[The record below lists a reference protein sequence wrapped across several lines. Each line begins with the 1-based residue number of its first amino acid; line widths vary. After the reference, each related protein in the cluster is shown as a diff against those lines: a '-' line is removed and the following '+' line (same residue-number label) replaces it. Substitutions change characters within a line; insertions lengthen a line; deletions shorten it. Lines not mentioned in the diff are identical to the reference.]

1 MQTKSHRRRQL
12 SALAVCL
19 GLIAALLLPAAV
31 AARALSQPNQDPADY
46 LTQTLAAFGEK
57 PDGEYNRR
65 NVYAYDLSPSGYEYT
80 FTVNGEP
87 AYALMTYFTTPNGDL
102 YHDITE
108 MFFNTPSPFAQ
119 AKGLPVYIDK
129 FVYFYYFNDTYT
141 DLTDN
146 SVAEYSA
153 LAIAA
158 EQSDIY
164 GEYSDGGTSSTDI
177 ISYAFRSKDSYEFEY
192 GLPGY
197 YFATHVNTCA
207 NIAGGNVLGYYDIF
221 YPNLIP
227 NYETIFEI
235 NGKIKYHFQ
244 SDEITSIISNDL
256 YKYMLTAE
264 YNGTTFENFKSG
276 FKKYVN
282 QQGYNVEYYE
292 TVENN
297 KLDIDAYLTEIYTGR
312 PVAVFMAGYNMT
324 NGPLANDEYDRLNI
338 AYYKTNHA
346 MAASGYMNIEY
357 YNSNNIMFRK
367 DSYLSV
373 CTGNTWIKRGY
384 MRLNDKETFNHA
396 IGIEIY

>member
-1 MQTKSHRRRQL
+1 MQTKSHRRWQL

-129 FVYFYYFNDTYT
+129 FVYFDYFNDTYT

-146 SVAEYSA
+146 SVAEYTA

-164 GEYSDGGTSSTDI
+164 GEYSDGATGSTDI
-177 ISYAFRSKDSYEFEY
+177 ISYAYRSKDSCEIEY

-197 YFATHVNTCA
+197 YYSNNLSSCA

-235 NGKIKYHFQ
+235 NGKIKYRIQ
-244 SDEITSIISNDL
+244 SDEVTSIISNDL
-256 YKYMLTAE
+256 YKYMQTSE
-264 YNGTTFENFKSG
+264 QNGTTFENFKSG
-276 FKKYVN
+276 LKKYVN
-282 QQGYNVEYYE
+282 QQGYNAEYYE
-292 TVENN
+292 TVENH
-297 KLDIDAYLTEIYTGR
+297 KLDINAYLTEIYSGH
-312 PVAVFMAGYNMT
+312 PVAVFMAGYNIT
-324 NGPLANDEYDRLNI
+324 DGPFFDDGYDKVYL
-338 AYYKTNHA
+338 AYYKTMHA
-346 MAASGYMNIEY
+346 MAASGFMEIEY
-357 YNSNNIMFRK
+357 YNSANVMFRK
-367 DSYLSV
+367 DSYLKL
-373 CTGNTWIKRGY
+373 CAGNSWTRIGY

>member
-87 AYALMTYFTTPNGDL
+87 AYALMTYFTTSNGDL

-164 GEYSDGGTSSTDI
+164 GEYSDGATGLSDT
-177 ISYAFRSKDSYEFEY
+177 ISYAICSRDSYEFEY

-197 YFATHVNTCA
+197 YYSYNLSSCA

-227 NYETIFEI
+227 NQETIYEY
-235 NGKIKYHFQ
+235 NGKYYYKSQ
-244 SDEITSIISNDL
+244 SDEVTSIISNDL
-256 YKYMLTAE
+256 YKYMQTTE
-264 YNGTTFENFKSG
+264 QNGTYFENFQSG
-276 FKKYVN
+276 LKKYVN
-282 QQGYNVEYYE
+282 QQGYNAEYYE
-292 TVENN
+292 TVENH
-297 KLDIDAYLTEIYTGR
+297 KLDINAFLTEIYMGR
-312 PVAVFMAGYNMT
+312 PVVVFMAGYNVT
-324 NGPLANDEYDRLNI
+324 DGPLPDDGYDILHI
-338 AYYKTNHA
+338 AYYKTMHA
-346 MAASGYMNIEY
+346 MAASGYMNVEY
-357 YNSNNIMFRK
+357 YNSKNVMFRK
-367 DSYLSV
+367 DSYLRV
-373 CTGNTWIKRGY
+373 CAGSSWTRIGY

>member
-19 GLIAALLLPAAV
+19 GLIAALLFPAAV

-65 NVYAYDLSPSGYEYT
+65 NVYTYDLSPSGYEYT

-87 AYALMTYFTTPNGDL
+87 AYALMTYFTSPNGDL

-164 GEYSDGGTSSTDI
+164 GEYSDGATGSTDI
-177 ISYAFRSKDSYEFEY
+177 ISYAYRSKDSYEFEY

-197 YFATHVNTCA
+197 YASNHVNSCA

-227 NYETIFEI
+227 NYETLFEI
-235 NGKIKYHFQ
+235 NGKIKYRIQ
-244 SDEITSIISNDL
+244 DSIITSIISNDL

-264 YNGTTFENFKSG
+264 QNGTTFENFKSG
-276 FKKYVN
+276 LKKYIN

-297 KLDIDAYLTEIYTGR
+297 KLDIGAYLTEIYTGR
-312 PVAVFMAGYNMT
+312 PVVVFMSGYNMT
-324 NGPLANDEYDRLNI
+324 DEPLPDDGYDMLHI

-357 YNSNNIMFRK
+357 YNSANVMFRK

>member
-31 AARALSQPNQDPADY
+31 AARALSQPNQAPADY

-129 FVYFYYFNDTYT
+129 FVYFDYFNDTYT

-164 GEYSDGGTSSTDI
+164 GEYSDGATGSTDI
-177 ISYAFRSKDSYEFEY
+177 ISYAYRSKDSCEIEY

-197 YFATHVNTCA
+197 YYSNNLSSCA

-235 NGKIKYHFQ
+235 NGKIKYRIQ
-244 SDEITSIISNDL
+244 SDEVTSIISNDL
-256 YKYMLTAE
+256 YKYMQTSE
-264 YNGTTFENFKSG
+264 QNGTTFENFKSG
-276 FKKYVN
+276 LKKYVN
-282 QQGYNVEYYE
+282 QQGYNAEYYE

-297 KLDIDAYLTEIYTGR
+297 QLDINAFLTEIYMGH
-312 PVAVFMAGYNMT
+312 PVAVFMAGYNIT
-324 NGPLANDEYDRLNI
+324 DGPFFDDGYDKVYL
-338 AYYKTNHA
+338 AYYKTMHA
-346 MAASGYMNIEY
+346 MAASGFMEIEY
-357 YNSNNIMFRK
+357 YNSANVMFRK
-367 DSYLSV
+367 DSYLKL
-373 CTGNTWIKRGY
+373 CAGNSWTRIGY

>member
-19 GLIAALLLPAAV
+19 GLIAALLLPAAL
-31 AARALSQPNQDPADY
+31 AAHALSQPNQDPADY

-80 FTVNGEP
+80 FTVNGES

-129 FVYFYYFNDTYT
+129 FVYFDYFNDTYT

-146 SVAEYSA
+146 SVAEHSA

>member
-19 GLIAALLLPAAV
+19 GLIAALLLPTAV

-197 YFATHVNTCA
+197 YASNHVNTCA

-227 NYETIFEI
+227 NHETLYEY
-235 NGKIKYHFQ
+235 NGKYYYKVQ
-244 SDEITSIISNDL
+244 SDEVTSIISNDL
-256 YKYMLTAE
+256 YKYMQTSE
-264 YNGTTFENFKSG
+264 QNGTTFENFKSG
-276 FKKYVN
+276 LKKYVN
-282 QQGYNVEYYE
+282 QQGYNAEYYE
-292 TVENN
+292 TVENH
-297 KLDIDAYLTEIYTGR
+297 KLDIGAYLTEIYMGH
-312 PVAVFMAGYNMT
+312 PVAVFMAGYNIT
-324 NGPLANDEYDRLNI
+324 DGPFFDDGYDKVYL
-338 AYYKTNHA
+338 AYYKTMHA
-346 MAASGYMNIEY
+346 MAASGFMEIEY
-357 YNSNNIMFRK
+357 YNSANVMFRK

>member
-31 AARALSQPNQDPADY
+31 AARALSQPNQAPADY

-87 AYALMTYFTTPNGDL
+87 AYALMTYFTAPNGDL

-129 FVYFYYFNDTYT
+129 FVYFDYFNDTYT

-146 SVAEYSA
+146 SVAEYTA

-197 YFATHVNTCA
+197 YYSNNLSSCA

-227 NYETIFEI
+227 NHETLYEY
-235 NGKIKYHFQ
+235 NGKYYYKSQ
-244 SDEITSIISNDL
+244 SDEVTSIINNDL
-256 YKYMLTAE
+256 YKYMQTTE
-264 YNGTTFENFKSG
+264 QNGTTFENFKSG

-282 QQGYNVEYYE
+282 QQGYNAEYYE
-292 TVENN
+292 TVENH
-297 KLDIDAYLTEIYTGR
+297 KLDINAYLTEIYSGH

-324 NGPLANDEYDRLNI
+324 NGPLPDDGYDLLNI
-338 AYYKTNHA
+338 AYYKTWHA
-346 MAASGYMNIEY
+346 MAASGFMEIEY
-357 YNSNNIMFRK
+357 YNGNNIMFRK